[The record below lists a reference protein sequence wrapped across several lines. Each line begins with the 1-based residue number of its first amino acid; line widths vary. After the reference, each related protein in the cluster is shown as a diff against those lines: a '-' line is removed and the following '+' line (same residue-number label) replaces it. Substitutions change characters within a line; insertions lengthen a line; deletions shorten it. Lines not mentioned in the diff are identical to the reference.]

1 MGFRTHYSKIWYL
14 CILNILSG
22 KNWRNGRCR
31 KNSLTS
37 SFFLEAGHKT
47 PHEKG
52 ILSLG
57 KEHPSLERQRDTKR
71 NPNEQALLHFPQFIM
86 FSSYPFVLSHFFYD
100 LPLFIKPGI
109 KMLMLIHI
117 FGLSFPYEGS
127 CVILNL
133 HAFLWLIHLLLCS
146 PAENLEA

>member
-86 FSSYPFVLSHFFYD
+86 FSSYPFLLSHFFLWPSTLYQTWYKNAHAYPH
-100 LPLFIKPGI
+100 LWV
-109 KMLMLIHI
+109 
-117 FGLSFPYEGS
+117 
-127 CVILNL
+127 VIS
-133 HAFLWLIHLLLCS
+133 LWRLLCHFKFACFS
-146 PAENLEA
+146 LVNPSFVM